1 MHAHFRD
8 DLERGSASLGALL
21 VVTRCD
27 MVTPAGSFACSR
39 KKRTKNRKTCC
50 LALVG
55 CVEYAAP
62 VSLTPTLL
70 SVLCQAVL
78 CQK

>member
-8 DLERGSASLGALL
+8 DLKRGPASLGALL

-39 KKRTKNRKTCC
+39 KRRTKRSAMTCQT
-50 LALVG
+50 LW
-55 CVEYAAP
+55 
-62 VSLTPTLL
+62 STP
-70 SVLCQAVL
+70 
-78 CQK
+78 